1 MPNTTTIAASGVP
14 LELVEWIDEQA
25 KKHCTNRSTIIRQ
38 ILCRKVNEESKSLAD
53 EAEKEAA

>member
-25 KKHCTNRSTIIRQ
+25 KQQCTSRSTIIRQ
-38 ILCRKVNEESKSLAD
+38 IISKRVNQETPAQPIEG
-53 EAEKEAA
+53 EKEAA